1 MSEGLPTPAPAPTGK
16 VGGKVGQSVG
26 QAPLPASEVVPH
38 PSKLSPEKAERA
50 AGQLGRLTVAIDEL
64 EDLPAEEIDDAYD
77 ALLQGYKR
85 EAMQLR
91 MQLGMRVD

>member
-1 MSEGLPTPAPAPTGK
+1 
-16 VGGKVGQSVG
+16 
-26 QAPLPASEVVPH
+26 
-38 PSKLSPEKAERA
+38 KAERA